1 MVFPGLKKWAE
12 NNSWTVG
19 KDRIYGEY
27 NGYYFTAFDEQNLKC
42 FVAALPVVTDEQ
54 KRAILSDL
62 ETHKKELGIGE
73 FSLENSLLSVR
84 LKEVLSPVTQEK
96 MRNYLDHITTVLK
109 EQKVSGTGHCFNCEQ
124 EVSTEKVLLNDI
136 LTPMCDDCYSKA
148 VDAILQA
155 ERELETEDK
164 NYPIGFLG
172 ALAGGIVGAIPWII
186 VSSFGWFV
194 GWLGFLIG
202 KAALKGYTLCKG
214 RLGKA
219 TPWIIAGVTVFCVL
233 LAEFVSF
240 SLMIYIQASQ
250 EGIPFSLDLLLLI
263 LTAEGVPGEI
273 LLNVGIGIVI
283 ALVGISPLF
292 KGINQEVK
300 YMVPMVEKI

>member
-1 MVFPGLKKWAE
+1 
-12 NNSWTVG
+12 
-19 KDRIYGEY
+19 
-27 NGYYFTAFDEQNLKC
+27 
-42 FVAALPVVTDEQ
+42 
-54 KRAILSDL
+54 
-62 ETHKKELGIGE
+62 
-73 FSLENSLLSVR
+73 
-84 LKEVLSPVTQEK
+84 
-96 MRNYLDHITTVLK
+96 
-109 EQKVSGTGHCFNCEQ
+109 
-124 EVSTEKVLLNDI
+124 
-136 LTPMCDDCYSKA
+136 
-148 VDAILQA
+148 
-155 ERELETEDK
+155 
-164 NYPIGFLG
+164 
-172 ALAGGIVGAIPWII
+172 
-186 VSSFGWFV
+186 
-194 GWLGFLIG
+194 LGFLIG

-300 YMVPMVEKI
+300 YMVPRVEKI